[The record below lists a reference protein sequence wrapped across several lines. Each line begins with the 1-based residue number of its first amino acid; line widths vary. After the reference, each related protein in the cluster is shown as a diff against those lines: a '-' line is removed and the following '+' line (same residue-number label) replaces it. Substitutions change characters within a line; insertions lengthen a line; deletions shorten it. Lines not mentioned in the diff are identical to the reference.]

1 MLAHE
6 IERVVQIYARADPDV
21 PNDKR
26 HVGRNGNI
34 NGGRKLLAVVCIF
47 CVNGIYVGGI
57 ERIFVNSG
65 GTVPECYAVG
75 ERPRRAVVQRK
86 IYFDILQ
93 RVLYLVPYFRLIA
106 RKSALNVQFALGQY
120 DVDVKR
126 IGESLVAICIPHNN
140 RRRADLRHVA
150 LKRVIADRAPLL

>member
-1 MLAHE
+1 MYIL
-6 IERVVQIYARADPDV
+6 R
-21 PNDKR
+21 
-26 HVGRNGNI
+26 
-34 NGGRKLLAVVCIF
+34 
-47 CVNGIYVGGI
+47 NGIYVGGI

-106 RKSALNVQFALGQY
+106 RKSALNVQFASGNTTLTSNVSEKVSSPY
-120 DVDVKR
+120 AYR
-126 IGESLVAICIPHNN
+126 TTIVA
-140 RRRADLRHVA
+140 
-150 LKRVIADRAPLL
+150 APTSDTSPSSV